1 MIQLVLTLCL
11 LITSSFAALAQDA
24 VATLYSSTGVVEV
37 TLSKSMRTTQGRE
50 GLLLYERDL
59 VRTGVDGKAT
69 ILFRD
74 GSEIRL
80 FENTEFQIQEA
91 SEQGAGE
98 RSFRRKLFLRFGA
111 FLSNFFGR
119 SDHTVIETP
128 HFQLKPEGTS
138 FHVQAL
144 KEQGS
149 VALFS
154 GKLLVQ
160 NVRGKALLE
169 PGEAVLGVNRGDILS
184 DRIEMLTQQLQL
196 QADPK
201 ELVRGR
207 SSQKLLLRI
216 QARGREGQ
224 RIGAGLPIR
233 IMTDG
238 EGVRIP
244 GELSLDKEGKAEVEV
259 QLLAPDRLYRKGLLR
274 FNVMVDDPRGLKI
287 SGTEI
292 EIRKP
297 GAVKRLEIDADTGQI
312 LPRK

>member
-11 LITSSFAALAQDA
+11 LITSSFTALAQDA

-50 GLLLYERDL
+50 GLLLYERDH

-91 SEQGAGE
+91 SEQETGE

-138 FHVQAL
+138 FHVQA
-144 KEQGS
+144 
-149 VALFS
+149 
-154 GKLLVQ
+154 
-160 NVRGKALLE
+160 
-169 PGEAVLGVNRGDILS
+169 
-184 DRIEMLTQQLQL
+184 
-196 QADPK
+196 
-201 ELVRGR
+201 
-207 SSQKLLLRI
+207 
-216 QARGREGQ
+216 
-224 RIGAGLPIR
+224 
-233 IMTDG
+233 
-238 EGVRIP
+238 
-244 GELSLDKEGKAEVEV
+244 
-259 QLLAPDRLYRKGLLR
+259 
-274 FNVMVDDPRGLKI
+274 
-287 SGTEI
+287 
-292 EIRKP
+292 
-297 GAVKRLEIDADTGQI
+297 
-312 LPRK
+312 

>member
-1 MIQLVLTLCL
+1 MLTLCL
-11 LITSSFAALAQDA
+11 LITLSFAALAQDA
-24 VATLYSSTGVVEV
+24 VASLYSSTGVVEV

-98 RSFRRKLFLRFGA
+98 RTFRRKLLLRFGA
-111 FLSNFFGR
+111 FLRNFFGR

-138 FHVQAL
+138 FHVHVS

-160 NVRGKALLE
+160 NVRGKAFLE

-184 DRIEMLTQQLQL
+184 NRIEKLNQKLQL
-196 QADPK
+196 QAEPS
-201 ELVRGR
+201 ELVSGR
-207 SSQKLLLRI
+207 SPQKLLLRI
-216 QARGREGQ
+216 QARGREGEV
-224 RIGAGLPIR
+224 IGAGLPIR
-233 IMTDG
+233 ILTDG
-238 EGVRIP
+238 QGVRIP
-244 GELSLDKEGKAEVEV
+244 EELSLDKEGKAEVEV
-259 QLLAPDRLYRKGLLR
+259 QLLASDPLYRKGLLR
-274 FNVMVDDPRGLKI
+274 FTVMVDGPLGLKI